1 MFQALF
7 TPRSGT
13 GAIMP
18 VMRAAVCSLRPREP
32 RLDRDHLVPSPVPAP
47 PSCSESYPASLAR
60 SDPEGS
66 DQAGPALG
74 PRAMNVPGP

>member
-18 VMRAAVCSLRPREP
+18 VMRAAVCSLWPR
-32 RLDRDHLVPSPVPAP
+32 D
-47 PSCSESYPASLAR
+47 PASLAW

-66 DQAGPALG
+66 DHCHRRRGRAGSRAAR